1 MTPARESYKNIFRS
15 TDMSFGYR
23 LEPAAGYYPVESYHQ
38 PTQSQLNGHAS
49 PAEVQQ
55 TTGYSPDQRC
65 YQQLPTMDGNTAAV
79 ESQKPFMFNIR
90 DNRVFQSKQQMSAP
104 NGMSAHHISPPAGF
118 QRSVSQPAQISMNG
132 GAVKQNGG
140 VSPTHTSTEHFNIAA
155 TSPTLLGAPTDPQ
168 QRRSVSPRRIM

>member
-1 MTPARESYKNIFRS
+1 
-15 TDMSFGYR
+15 MSFGCR
-23 LEPAAGYYPVESYHQ
+23 LEPAAGCYPLESYHQ
-38 PTQSQLNGHAS
+38 PNQSQLNGHAS
-49 PAEVQQ
+49 PADVQQ
-55 TTGYSPDQRC
+55 TTGHSTDQTC
-65 YQQLPTMDGNTAAV
+65 YQQLPTMVGNTAAV
-79 ESQKPFMFNIR
+79 ESQRPFMFNIR

-155 TSPTLLGAPTDPQ
+155 TSPTMLGAPTDPQ